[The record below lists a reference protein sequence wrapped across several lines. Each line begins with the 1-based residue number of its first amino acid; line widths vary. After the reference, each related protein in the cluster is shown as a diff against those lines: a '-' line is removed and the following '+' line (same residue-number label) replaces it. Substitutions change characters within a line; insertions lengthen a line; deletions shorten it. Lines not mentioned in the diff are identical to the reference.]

1 MSVLGKIVST
11 IFSHAHAA
19 PAAAPAAVPTGSA
32 APQSSSAKPAS
43 SSLAA
48 ASSPVAKSSGSTGS
62 PTAPV
67 DVAAILTK
75 LAASNKEKL
84 DWRKS
89 IVDLMKLLNLDS
101 SLNARKELADELHYN
116 GDKTDTA
123 SMNIW
128 LHKQVMVKLAENGG
142 KVPDELRA

>member
-11 IFSHAHAA
+11 IFSHANAA

-43 SSLAA
+43 GSSAA

-84 DWRKS
+84 DWQKS
-89 IVDLMKLLNLDS
+89 IVDLMKLLKLDS